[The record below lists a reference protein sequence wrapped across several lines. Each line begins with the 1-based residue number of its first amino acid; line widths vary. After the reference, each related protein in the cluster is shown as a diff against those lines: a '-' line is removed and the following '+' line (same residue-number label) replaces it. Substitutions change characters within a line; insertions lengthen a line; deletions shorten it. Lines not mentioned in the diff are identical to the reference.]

1 LNFNQN
7 SETISFNS
15 LIIGTTKGTP
25 PKVKF
30 IYPYENATDVAVN
43 SPIDL
48 VISDPEADLDQSSI
62 KILVNGVVYDLSTS
76 GVTFTGDAAILN
88 INIDPQ
94 SDFPKGA
101 DSFITVI
108 AKDLQGN
115 LLTKTIKFSTVKPTP
130 PLIEE
135 LLKLD
140 LSQLL
145 KDFNNSLP
153 PGLLK
158 DLGFVGII
166 SLLLLTLGSLTTL
179 FNLIYYA
186 KHHGLAVGMII
197 DKNTAFT
204 LGGVMVELFKDN
216 NKIAEEKTN
225 PWGKFYLEKI
235 QGLTPFQAI
244 ENTFQLRISY
254 PGYQIKKVDLVIR
267 NNMPVKVI
275 TLLRWHYS
283 LKDLSIRFKNLIR
296 KEFFLINL
304 IALVMSIF
312 VSSSINQ
319 VILIASFLLAVLS
332 LHRKLFIGE

>member
-1 LNFNQN
+1 M
-7 SETISFNS
+7 
-15 LIIGTTKGTP
+15 
-25 PKVKF
+25 
-30 IYPYENATDVAVN
+30 
-43 SPIDL
+43 
-48 VISDPEADLDQSSI
+48 
-62 KILVNGVVYDLSTS
+62 IL
-76 GVTFTGDAAILN
+76 
-88 INIDPQ
+88 
-94 SDFPKGA
+94 
-101 DSFITVI
+101 
-108 AKDLQGN
+108 
-115 LLTKTIKFSTVKPTP
+115 
-130 PLIEE
+130 
-135 LLKLD
+135 
-140 LSQLL
+140 
-145 KDFNNSLP
+145 
-153 PGLLK
+153 
-158 DLGFVGII
+158 
-166 SLLLLTLGSLTTL
+166 
-179 FNLIYYA
+179 
-186 KHHGLAVGMII
+186 

-216 NKIAEEKTN
+216 NKIAEEKTS

-312 VSSSINQ
+312 AFIFVSSSINQ